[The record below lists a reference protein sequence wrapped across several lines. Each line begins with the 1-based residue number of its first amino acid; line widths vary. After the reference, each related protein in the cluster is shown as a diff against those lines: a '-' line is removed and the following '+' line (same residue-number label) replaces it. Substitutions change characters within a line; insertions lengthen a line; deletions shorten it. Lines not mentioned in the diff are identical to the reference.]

1 MQMMTLKFSVA
12 YMIITGFLTH
22 YYIMSNVMTN
32 DIANITNN
40 TSKVY
45 LSSVMASIMGI
56 LEVLMFDI
64 HNKTI
69 SSKYYIVLFLCFIGF
84 LWLYR
89 KQISVNESN
98 YLKEMI
104 EHHDMALFTSKN
116 ILDKPNISDKV
127 RRFAT
132 KIVNTQTKEIEEM
145 KQLIQEQIQ
154 QGKM

>member
-1 MQMMTLKFSVA
+1 
-12 YMIITGFLTH
+12 
-22 YYIMSNVMTN
+22 
-32 DIANITNN
+32 
-40 TSKVY
+40 
-45 LSSVMASIMGI
+45 MGI

-69 SSKYYIVLFLCFIGF
+69 SYKYYLPLFLYFIGS

-89 KQISVNESN
+89 KQISVNETN

-116 ILDKPNISDKV
+116 ILDKPNVSEKV

-132 KIVNTQTKEIEEM
+132 KIVNTQTNEIQEM
-145 KQLIQEQIQ
+145 KQLIHEGQ
-154 QGKM
+154 

>member
-22 YYIMSNVMTN
+22 YYVMSNVMTN
-32 DIANITNN
+32 DLANITNN
-40 TSKVY
+40 ISKVY
-45 LSSVMASIMGI
+45 LSCVMSSIMGI

-69 SSKYYIVLFLCFIGF
+69 SYKYYLPLFLYFIGS

-89 KQISVNESN
+89 KQISVNETN

-116 ILDKPNISDKV
+116 ILDKPNISEKV

-132 KIVNTQTKEIEEM
+132 KIVNTQKNEIQEM
-145 KQLIQEQIQ
+145 NQLIQEQIQ
-154 QGKM
+154 EGKI

>member
-22 YYIMSNVMTN
+22 YYVISNVMTN
-32 DIANITNN
+32 DLANITNN
-40 TSKVY
+40 ISKVY
-45 LSSVMASIMGI
+45 LSCVMSSIMGI

-69 SSKYYIVLFLCFIGF
+69 SYKYYLPLFLYFIGS

-89 KQISVNESN
+89 KQISVNETN

-116 ILDKPNISDKV
+116 ILDKPNVSEKV

-132 KIVNTQTKEIEEM
+132 KIVNTQINEIQEM
-145 KQLIQEQIQ
+145 NQLIQEQFQ
-154 QGKM
+154 EGKI

>member
-22 YYIMSNVMTN
+22 YYVMSNVMTN
-32 DIANITNN
+32 DVANITNN
-40 TSKVY
+40 ISKVY
-45 LSSVMASIMGI
+45 LSCVMSSIMGI

-69 SSKYYIVLFLCFIGF
+69 SYKYYLPLFLYFIGS

-89 KQISVNESN
+89 KQISVNETN

-116 ILDKPNISDKV
+116 ILDKPNISEKV

-132 KIVNTQTKEIEEM
+132 KIVNTQKNEIQEM
-145 KQLIQEQIQ
+145 NQLIQEQIQ
-154 QGKM
+154 EGKI

>member
-1 MQMMTLKFSVA
+1 MMTLKFSVT

-32 DIANITNN
+32 DVANITNN
-40 TSKVY
+40 ISKLY
-45 LSSVMASIMGI
+45 LSCVMACIMGI

-69 SSKYYIVLFLCFIGF
+69 SIKYYIPLFLFFIGF

-116 ILDKPNISDKV
+116 ILEKPNISDKV

-132 KIVNTQTKEIEEM
+132 KIVNTQKNEIQEM
-145 KQLIQEQIQ
+145 NQLIQEQIQ
-154 QGKM
+154 EGKV

>member
-12 YMIITGFLTH
+12 YMIVTGFLTH

-40 TSKVY
+40 ISKLY
-45 LSSVMASIMGI
+45 LSCVMACIMGI

-69 SSKYYIVLFLCFIGF
+69 SIKYYIPLFLCFIGF

-89 KQISVNESN
+89 KQISINETN

-116 ILDKPNISDKV
+116 ILEKPNVSDKV

-145 KQLIQEQIQ
+145 KQLIQEQNLE
-154 QGKM
+154 GKF

>member
-1 MQMMTLKFSVA
+1 MQMMTLKFSVT

-32 DIANITNN
+32 DVANITNN
-40 TSKVY
+40 ISKLY
-45 LSSVMASIMGI
+45 LSCVMACIMGI

-69 SSKYYIVLFLCFIGF
+69 SSKYYLVLFLCFIGS

-89 KQISVNESN
+89 KQIYINETN

-116 ILDKPNISDKV
+116 ILEKPNISDKV

-132 KIVNTQTKEIEEM
+132 KIVNTQKNEIQEM
-145 KQLIQEQIQ
+145 NQLIQEQIQ
-154 QGKM
+154 EGKV

>member
-22 YYIMSNVMTN
+22 YYVMSNVMTN
-32 DIANITNN
+32 DLANITNN
-40 TSKVY
+40 ISKVY
-45 LSSVMASIMGI
+45 LSCVMSSIMGI

-69 SSKYYIVLFLCFIGF
+69 SYKYYLPLFLYFIGS

-89 KQISVNESN
+89 KQISVNETN

-116 ILDKPNISDKV
+116 ILDKPNISEKV

-132 KIVNTQTKEIEEM
+132 KIVNTQKNEIQEM
-145 KQLIQEQIQ
+145 NQLVQEQIQ
-154 QGKM
+154 EGKI

>member
-1 MQMMTLKFSVA
+1 
-12 YMIITGFLTH
+12 
-22 YYIMSNVMTN
+22 
-32 DIANITNN
+32 
-40 TSKVY
+40 
-45 LSSVMASIMGI
+45 MACIMGI

-69 SSKYYIVLFLCFIGF
+69 SIKYYIPLFLFFIGF

-116 ILDKPNISDKV
+116 ILEKPNISDKV

-132 KIVNTQTKEIEEM
+132 KIVNTQKNEIQEM
-145 KQLIQEQIQ
+145 NQLIQEQIQ
-154 QGKM
+154 EGKV

>member
-32 DIANITNN
+32 DLANITNN
-40 TSKVY
+40 ISKVY
-45 LSSVMASIMGI
+45 LSCVMSSIMGI

-69 SSKYYIVLFLCFIGF
+69 SYKYYLPLFLYFIGS

-89 KQISVNESN
+89 KQISINETN

-116 ILDKPNISDKV
+116 ILEKPNISDKV

-132 KIVNTQTKEIEEM
+132 KIVNTQKNEIQEM
-145 KQLIQEQIQ
+145 NQLIQEQIQ
-154 QGKM
+154 EGKI

>member
-22 YYIMSNVMTN
+22 YYVMSNVMTN
-32 DIANITNN
+32 DLANITNN
-40 TSKVY
+40 ISKVY
-45 LSSVMASIMGI
+45 LSCVMSSIMGI

-69 SSKYYIVLFLCFIGF
+69 SYKYYLPLFFYFIGS

-89 KQISVNESN
+89 KQISVNETN

-116 ILDKPNISDKV
+116 ILDKPNVSEKV

-132 KIVNTQTKEIEEM
+132 KIVNTQTNEIQEM
-145 KQLIQEQIQ
+145 NQLIQEQIQ
-154 QGKM
+154 EGKI

>member
-22 YYIMSNVMTN
+22 YYVMSNVMTN
-32 DIANITNN
+32 DLANITNN
-40 TSKVY
+40 ISKVY
-45 LSSVMASIMGI
+45 LSCVMSSIMGI

-69 SSKYYIVLFLCFIGF
+69 SYKYYLPLFLYFIGS

-89 KQISVNESN
+89 KQISVNETN

-116 ILDKPNISDKV
+116 ILDKPNISEKV

-132 KIVNTQTKEIEEM
+132 KIVNTQTNEIQEM
-145 KQLIQEQIQ
+145 NQLIQEQIQ
-154 QGKM
+154 EGKI

>member
-22 YYIMSNVMTN
+22 YYVMSNVMTN
-32 DIANITNN
+32 DLANITNN
-40 TSKVY
+40 ISKVY
-45 LSSVMASIMGI
+45 LSCVMSSIMGI

-69 SSKYYIVLFLCFIGF
+69 SYKYYLPLFLYFIGS

-89 KQISVNESN
+89 KQISINETN

-116 ILDKPNISDKV
+116 ILEKPNISDKV

-132 KIVNTQTKEIEEM
+132 KIVNTQTNEIQEM
-145 KQLIQEQIQ
+145 NQLIQEQIQ
-154 QGKM
+154 EGKI

>member
-1 MQMMTLKFSVA
+1 MMTLKFSVA

-89 KQISVNESN
+89 KQISINETN